1 MRICLLST
9 SYPPANTEGIARQ
22 RQVLATELARRGHD
36 VHIVTCGAVT
46 RERRDGAIHVHEV
59 AVDGINHYSGAYPE
73 LDAPLTYSQALY
85 QGLVSAGGTQGW
97 DVVDVPLWQAQ
108 GFVTLQRH
116 QGPSV
121 LWLQTSSAQLRAI
134 NRVHDAAGG
143 RALLDLER
151 ICLARADGLLA
162 DSRSALDAVL
172 RDYQIRPSASSAM
185 VYLGLPSLDEAPPAP
200 ADRPT
205 VEALVVG
212 RLERRKGT
220 HLLFELLPAVLRRN
234 PQLRVRFVGRDNSA
248 QDGWNARHGATYPE
262 YFQGRHPGL
271 ADRVV
276 FEGYVDESRLAE
288 CYRQADFLLAPSLY
302 ESFGLIYLEAM
313 RAARP
318 VVAFAAGGASEVFAD
333 GEAHGAL
340 LAPAG
345 DKRRLESAI
354 ERLASQPELRRQLGE
369 RGLARFRHAFSAEAM
384 ADATLRYYEQVIAE
398 HAARRQVSGPIFQ
411 VMEALDVGDAVSNIA
426 RRNVGLL
433 AELGQPPQILARHA
447 HDSLRDTIR
456 PLASALAEPRCGLI
470 FHYWGYNTSTW
481 LAPSVR
487 GRKAIHYHNITPPEF
502 FEPDSE
508 MRRSVSAGYD
518 QLRRIANCFDL
529 IVGDSRYNLAEYA
542 RFLDAPRPM
551 LCLYPVVEPP
561 EIAAEPYDAALLARL
576 RQTGAPNLVFVGR
589 IARNKRQDQLML
601 AFDHYWR
608 EIDRSAR
615 LWLVGNDRGDT
626 SYRAELERLRTALP
640 SGGSITFT
648 GKVPDPQATAYYRAA
663 DVFVCAS
670 AHEGFCVPIAQAMA
684 LDVPVLAYAAA
695 AVPETMGGAGV
706 LIDDWQAEYVAGA
719 LARVLTDAAFREQLI
734 GQQRASLSRFSE
746 AEVRARLTAVVQ
758 FLQAGRLSPLFEE
771 T

>member
-1 MRICLLST
+1 MRICLLTT

-22 RQVLATELARRGHD
+22 RQVLAAELARRGHD
-36 VHIVTCGAVT
+36 VHVVTCGAIT
-46 RERRDGAIHVHEV
+46 RTRTDGAVQVHEV
-59 AVDGINHYSGAYPE
+59 AVDGIHHYSGAYPE

-85 QGLVSAGGTQGW
+85 QGLAAAGGARGW

-116 QGPSV
+116 QGPTV
-121 LWLQTSSAQLRAI
+121 IWLQTSSAQLRAI
-134 NRVHDAAGG
+134 NRVHAGSG
-143 RALLDLER
+143 GQALLDLER
-151 ICLARADGLLA
+151 ICLDRADGLLA
-162 DSRSALDAVL
+162 DSRSALESVL
-172 RDYQIRPSASSAM
+172 RDYQSRPSASSAI
-185 VYLGLPSLDEAPPAP
+185 VYLGLPSLEQAPPTP
-200 ADRPT
+200 ADGPT

-220 HLLFELLPAVLRRN
+220 HLLFELLPPLLRRN
-234 PQLRVRFVGRDNSA
+234 PRLLVRFVGRDNSA
-248 QDGWNARHGATYPE
+248 QDGWNARHSATYPE
-262 YFQGRHPGL
+262 YFQSRHPDL
-271 ADRVV
+271 AGRVA
-276 FEGYVDESRLAE
+276 FEGYVDEARLAA
-288 CYRQADFLLAPSLY
+288 CYQQADFLLAPSLY

-345 DKRRLESAI
+345 DKRRLAAAI
-354 ERLASQPELRRQLGE
+354 ERLASQPELRRQLGQ
-369 RGLARFRHAFSAEAM
+369 RGLARFGQAFSAEAM

-398 HAARRQVSGPIFQ
+398 HAARRAVSGPIFQ

-426 RRNVGLL
+426 RRNAGLL

-447 HDSLRDTIR
+447 HDSLRGATA
-456 PLASALAEPRCGLI
+456 PLASALADPRCGLI

-481 LAPSVR
+481 LAQSVR

-502 FEPDSE
+502 FAPDSE

-518 QLRRIANCFDL
+518 QLRQIANRFDL
-529 IVGDSRYNLAEYA
+529 IAGDSRYNLAEYA

-551 LCLYPVVEPP
+551 LCLYPVVEPA
-561 EIAAEPYDAALLARL
+561 EIAAEPYDQALLARL
-576 RQTGAPNLVFVGR
+576 RQPGATNLVFVGR
-589 IARNKRQDQLML
+589 IARNKRQDLLML

-608 EIDRSAR
+608 EFDRAAR

-626 SYRAELERLRTALP
+626 AYRAELERLRGALP
-640 SGGSITFT
+640 SGGSIAFT
-648 GKVPDPQATAYYRAA
+648 GKVSDPQVNAYYRAA

-706 LIDDWQAEYVAGA
+706 LIDDWQAEQVTSS
-719 LARVLTDAAFREQLI
+719 LARMLTDAAFRERLI
-734 GQQRASLSRFSE
+734 DDQRASLHRFSE
-746 AEVRARLTAVVQ
+746 AEARARLAAIVQYLKVGTA
-758 FLQAGRLSPLFEE
+758 SPLFEE
-771 T
+771 